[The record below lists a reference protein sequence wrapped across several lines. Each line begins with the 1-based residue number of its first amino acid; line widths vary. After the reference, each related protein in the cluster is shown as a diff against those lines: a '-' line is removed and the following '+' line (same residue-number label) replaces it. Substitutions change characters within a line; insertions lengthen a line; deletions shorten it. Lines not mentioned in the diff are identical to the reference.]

1 MKNIHIENI
10 GMVSVTPYHVSLDD
24 ALISTYNFMKIHTEY
39 IGRVSL
45 LYQEMQEKD
54 KKYLA
59 VK

>member
-1 MKNIHIENI
+1 
-10 GMVSVTPYHVSLDD
+10 MVSVTPYHVSLDD